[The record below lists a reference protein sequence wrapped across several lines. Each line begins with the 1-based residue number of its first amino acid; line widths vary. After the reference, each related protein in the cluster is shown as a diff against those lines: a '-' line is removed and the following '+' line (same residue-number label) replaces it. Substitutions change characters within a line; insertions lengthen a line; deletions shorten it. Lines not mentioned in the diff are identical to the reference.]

1 MGMPL
6 MAYSPLGQGPSLLE
20 HPLLTEIGKRHGV
33 TGAQIALAWV
43 IRQPGV
49 IAIPKASSIEHVHQ
63 NVGAGAVV
71 LDAEDL
77 ASLDNAFPAPRSK
90 QPLDI
95 L

>member
-1 MGMPL
+1 M
-6 MAYSPLGQGPSLLE
+6 
-20 HPLLTEIGKRHGV
+20 

-49 IAIPKASSIEHVHQ
+49 IAIPKASSLEHVHQ

-71 LDAEDL
+71 LSIEDCL
-77 ASLDNAFPAPRSK
+77 SLDIAFPAPCSK

>member
-1 MGMPL
+1 M
-6 MAYSPLGQGPSLLE
+6 
-20 HPLLTEIGKRHGV
+20 

-49 IAIPKASSIEHVHQ
+49 IAIPKASSLEHVQQ

-71 LDAEDL
+71 LDAEDYL
-77 ASLDNAFPAPRSK
+77 SLDSAFPVPHSK